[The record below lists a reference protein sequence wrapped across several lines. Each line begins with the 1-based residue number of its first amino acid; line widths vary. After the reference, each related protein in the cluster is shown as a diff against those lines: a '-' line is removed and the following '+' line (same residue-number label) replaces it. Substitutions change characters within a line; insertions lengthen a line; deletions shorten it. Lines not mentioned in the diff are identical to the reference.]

1 MNFLPQGTAAVKL
14 KVAFSC
20 LKRKYK
26 KEIEIGN
33 VFCSMR
39 HDYASHIYVTI
50 LWIFRTVCKCLGA
63 FCEKNRCYVKHLLLL
78 LFVIKQVLFS
88 SSELFFLQLI
98 SKQL

>member
-26 KEIEIGN
+26 KEIEIEN

-39 HDYASHIYVTI
+39 HDYTSRMRQFCGFLEPSASV
-50 LWIFRTVCKCLGA
+50 WG
-63 FCEKNRCYVKHLLLL
+63 
-78 LFVIKQVLFS
+78 LFAK
-88 SSELFFLQLI
+88 
-98 SKQL
+98 K

>member
-1 MNFLPQGTAAVKL
+1 MIRSLRMNFSPQGTAAVKL

-63 FCEKNRCYVKHLLLL
+63 FCEKTGATLNICCCC
-78 LFVIKQVLFS
+78 
-88 SSELFFLQLI
+88 FL
-98 SKQL
+98 